1 LAEDYVKFP
10 LLELLPEDERREV
23 LSGLKR
29 EKYNAGQVV
38 YERGGPCMDVF
49 FIFEGKIRVDVQ
61 DQNGEVAFFD
71 NRFPGWFIGWFS
83 AITDMPQPVTA
94 TAMEK
99 RLLGR
104 MLAAEF
110 MEMILARRELSALM
124 LRLMGERLV
133 SDAKRISHLI
143 VIDALRRVAAEVI
156 ERATVVG
163 AVVELPE
170 RVDLAARL
178 GMTRQTLATQLSEL
192 QRRGLIRIAGN
203 RIQVL
208 DAQQLADLVQ

>member
-1 LAEDYVKFP
+1 
-10 LLELLPEDERREV
+10 
-23 LSGLKR
+23 
-29 EKYNAGQVV
+29 
-38 YERGGPCMDVF
+38 
-49 FIFEGKIRVDVQ
+49 
-61 DQNGEVAFFD
+61 
-71 NRFPGWFIGWFS
+71 
-83 AITDMPQPVTA
+83 
-94 TAMEK
+94 
-99 RLLGR
+99 